1 MSIDYTSDATEYT
14 SDASNLS
21 KMNRYSQSNENLFED
36 VEDCFEHEFIV
47 EIDSIMPGFCFTK
60 ELIKNEDDL
69 KTKKII
75 YFLCFKE
82 PNILGTIRVASI
94 EIKLSRSISGG
105 IIISLEIR
113 GNKKKKK
120 EDIILFS
127 YDLNTDYPSAK
138 NNKKIRRNMGII
150 NFLIKNEKSY
160 PEFFESI
167 SGVLGTLPQSLDLSL
182 PFSVKKLES
191 FTEEEGINM
200 EVYEI

>member
-14 SDASNLS
+14 SDAFDLS
-21 KMNRYSQSNENLFED
+21 KMNWYPQSNKNLFED
-36 VEDCFEHEFIV
+36 VEDFFEHEFI
-47 EIDSIMPGFCFTK
+47 ERIEQFLPEFCITK
-60 ELIKNEDDL
+60 ELIKNENDL
-69 KTKKII
+69 KTIKII
-75 YFLCFKE
+75 YFLCFYE
-82 PNILGTIRVASI
+82 PNILGTIRVGSI

-105 IIISLEIR
+105 IIISLEFR
-113 GNKKKKK
+113 GNKKNEK

-167 SGVLGTLPQSLDLSL
+167 FGVLGTLPQSLDLSL